1 MLIELM
7 PSAELC
13 WLEGRQQTGLIK
25 LLLLPGGKMFQ
36 GIDPLCHLIGAN
48 DEGVRD
54 TQIIRIGE
62 LPPQPSLLRRK
73 FHRNSRLTQ
82 TGGQTDYGC

>member
-1 MLIELM
+1 M

-48 DEGVRD
+48 DEGVRVLA
-54 TQIIRIGE
+54 RPEVGKV
-62 LPPQPSLLRRK
+62 SLCGPMAGLLNTLHSQRPFK
-73 FHRNSRLTQ
+73 
-82 TGGQTDYGC
+82 